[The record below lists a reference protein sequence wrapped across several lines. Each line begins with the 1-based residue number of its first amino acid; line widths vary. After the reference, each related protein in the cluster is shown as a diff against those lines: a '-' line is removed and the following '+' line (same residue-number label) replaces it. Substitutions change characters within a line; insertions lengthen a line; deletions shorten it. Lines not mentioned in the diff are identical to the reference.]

1 MSTFR
6 KLAQKCGVCGNVGEY
21 TVWMSTNS
29 FGSSDLD
36 LRPPGMRRDTMH
48 TWVQECPHCG
58 YAASD
63 IREKLQVSKE
73 ILSTDKYV
81 TCGGMAMNGQA
92 SKFYRAH
99 LIDMEKGDLNS
110 ASYHILCAAWA
121 CDDARDTVNAAN
133 CRRIFLEIFEKR
145 RESEPMNDTQKVQRA
160 DIMRRVGLFDRVV
173 EEYSPDDF
181 GEEILKKAV
190 AFQIEKAK
198 AKDIRRYTVADALG
212 E

>member
-6 KLAQKCGVCGNVGEY
+6 KLKQKCGVCGSTTEY
-21 TVWMSTNS
+21 NIMMSTNS

-48 TWVQECPHCG
+48 TWVHECPECG
-58 YAASD
+58 YVASNIEEK
-63 IREKLQVSKE
+63 IRVSKS
-73 ILSTDKYV
+73 ILSTDKYL
-81 TCGGMAMNGQA
+81 TCGGMELKGLA
-92 SKFYRAH
+92 SKFYRVH
-99 LIDMEKGDLNS
+99 LIDMEKRDLNA

-133 CRRIFLEIFEKR
+133 CRKLFLEIFEKR
-145 RESEPMNDTQKVQRA
+145 RETEPLNDTQKVQRA
-160 DIMRRVGLFDRVV
+160 DIMRRVGMFDQVI

-181 GEEILKKAV
+181 DEEILKKVV

>member
-6 KLAQKCGVCGNVGEY
+6 KMKQRCGVCGKSNEYNVM
-21 TVWMSTNS
+21 MSTNS

-36 LRPPGMRRDTMH
+36 LRPPGMRRYTMNC
-48 TWVQECPHCG
+48 WVQECPDCG
-58 YAASD
+58 Y
-63 IREKLQVSKE
+63 VSSCIEDKPRFSME
-73 ILSTDKYV
+73 LLSSDKYV

-121 CDDARDTVNAAN
+121 CDDGRDTVNAAN
-133 CRRIFLEIFEKR
+133 CRSIFLEIFEKL
-145 RESEPMNDTQKVQRA
+145 RETEPMNSTKMVQRA
-160 DIMRRVGLFDRVV
+160 DIMRRVGLYEKVI

-181 GEEILKKAV
+181 DEDILKKIV
-190 AFQIEKAK
+190 AFQIERSKAR
-198 AKDIRRYTVADALG
+198 DGRCYTISDAIG

>member
-6 KLAQKCGVCGNVGEY
+6 KLAQKCGVCGSVTEC

-36 LRPPGMRRDTMH
+36 LRPPGMRRQTMH
-48 TWVQECPHCG
+48 TWVQECPKCG

-121 CDDARDTVNAAN
+121 CDDGRDTVNAAN
-133 CRRIFLEIFEKR
+133 CRRIFLEIFEKL
-145 RESEPMNDTQKVQRA
+145 RETEPMNSTKMVQRA
-160 DIMRRVGLFDRVV
+160 DIMRRVGLFEKVI

-181 GEEILKKAV
+181 DEDILKKIV
-190 AFQIEKAK
+190 AFQIERSKAR
-198 AKDIRRYTVADALG
+198 DGRCYTISDAIG